1 MITRTLGRRALA
13 SLIPIFLLAAGTG
26 ALAQEGERGSG
37 TAVVAAFEKYCFSQP
52 YTVSEITA
60 GLSKDSSLRETA
72 LPSDFVV
79 KDLGENQSWS
89 LTIDGKPFQLIVIRR
104 LGFKKS
110 GIQCFLRTEENEG
123 TIFPYFDLFR
133 ERMKANGLSGR
144 ETDLPGYYRAS
155 GKVAD
160 GRKVDA
166 RIITRSAWPTT
177 STNRYTTMAALYE

>member
-1 MITRTLGRRALA
+1 MIKRTLGRWAIA
-13 SLIPIFLLAAGTG
+13 PILSITLLTAYSG

-37 TAVVAAFEKYCFSQP
+37 TAVVSAFEKYCFSQP
-52 YTVSEITA
+52 YTVAEITA
-60 GLSKDSSLRETA
+60 GLSRDSSLREIA
-72 LPSDFVV
+72 LPADFIV

-89 LTIDGKPFQLIVIRR
+89 LTIDGKLFQLIVIRR

-110 GIQCFLRTEENEG
+110 GIQCFLRTEESKG
-123 TIFPYFDLFR
+123 TIFPYFDFFR

-144 ETDLPGYYRAS
+144 ETDLPAYYRAS

-166 RIITRSAWPTT
+166 RIITRGAWPTT
-177 STNRYTTMAALYE
+177 STIRYTTMAALYE